1 MEYVVKIELLIFF
14 VGLIAAVIG
23 GLGWKLIQVKQQ
35 LNELLAKNEEPCN
48 TALSKVQ
55 IKALFMKLYEAR
67 QQKNVSCL
75 EGFVS
80 DGFLQHMQTLFMR
93 WDQKKYCYQLDK
105 QKLLDAKL
113 VSGFNYQYPDRD
125 LIWVIVNSRMIN
137 YLYHEPTGRLV
148 EGDKLLK
155 PNNEIWLFSHEQGH
169 WILDTIIKDSPF
181 FDLNPQQAVS

>member
-1 MEYVVKIELLIFF
+1 MEYFERTEILFSL
-14 VGLIAAVIG
+14 VGLIGVI
-23 GLGWKLIQVKQQ
+23 LVVLCWRLARTKQ
-35 LNELLAKNEEPCN
+35 LLSEATTKNDQTSN

-55 IKALFMKLYEAR
+55 IKALFAKLYEAR
-67 QQKNVSCL
+67 QQKNVDGL
-75 EGFVS
+75 KGYVS
-80 DGFLQHMQTLFMR
+80 EGFLQQMSQLFAR
-93 WDQKKYCYQLDK
+93 WEQKKYGYQLDK

-125 LIWVIVNSRMIN
+125 LIWVIVNSRMVS

-155 PNNEIWLFSHEQGH
+155 PNNEIWLFSQEQDQ

-181 FDLNPQQAVS
+181 FDLDPQKAAS